1 VTPMT
6 AFYLNAA
13 AQDYSSKHRPV
24 PVLMMKPWARAR
36 TAAIKITT
44 AGATHASGAA
54 LNTTV
59 AQCSATGGKA
69 PYTFSMNNSDGGNYS
84 IDAAGLIKTAKPPP
98 TLPVGAHTIVVGVLD
113 AAANAATQSIIIT
126 VT

>member
-44 AGATHASGAA
+44 AGATVPGGAA

-59 AQCSATGGKA
+59 GQCSASGGKA
-69 PYTFSMNNSDGGNYS
+69 PYTYSMNNSDGGNFS
-84 IDAAGLIKTAKPPP
+84 ITAGGVIQTAKPPNL
-98 TLPVGAHTIVVGVLD
+98 TVGPHTIAVGGLD
-113 AAANAATQSIIIT
+113 ASANAFTQSIVIN
-126 VT
+126 VV